1 MANVNK
7 LFDKGQKY
15 LQKGKYE
22 SAVDAFNQVVKLE
35 PDDEET
41 LEILSDLYIRLKKP
55 AESVRCLTRAAD
67 VYQKTNQPPKV
78 IATYRK
84 IVKIAPRDTRSL
96 LKLAGVLER
105 SRKAIDAL
113 EIYRQAAKI
122 FLAAKNSEQAY
133 DCYQKIVD
141 LDLDKLEDRIQLG
154 ELAIQQQQPVE
165 AASAF
170 LRAGNLAKKAGDE
183 DQCLHLLERSHE
195 LDPKVES
202 TRLGL
207 AEAYSRRGRP
217 QDVIRLLDSLPAE
230 KRESESVLQILAES
244 YLETQDLDKAEPI
257 CLKLY
262 QKKPESLPL
271 LVKLIGGWIKSGQTD
286 KVEKLLG
293 SLKETFFRQ
302 GKRAEYAKIVE
313 QAYAADETNIP
324 LLTLLSDLYN
334 ELSQD
339 DKYRMTLVRLFT
351 HYLGGEAYKKAADIL
366 ESMIDLDPYEGEM
379 QNRLLSL
386 EGHLDPE
393 FYKSIASRLRQTL
406 GSTVDETLVQAG
418 KEPVGEVELLDDL
431 LLEAEIFAQYQ
442 LTGKVK
448 DQLEKINKLHPGAE
462 ESNPRLKELYESI
475 GFTPSQPEAAPTPS
489 PATPASKKAAE
500 KVPEPAAPVESLDD
514 LKKVTALVGNIYREV
529 SPQGVLKRSVEEI
542 GKWLRVSR
550 CWGALGSPDGA
561 PNITREYC
569 SATTQASDAKAAL
582 KLHAVLRKQVAAKPD
597 GWSVDDVA
605 KEAPLSAV
613 KKELQTLGIR
623 SLLALP
629 LLEGDQPVGLIVLEA
644 CENPRP
650 WKPNEGLL
658 LRTLGS
664 QIAIALNTTKLRR
677 LVRTLAGT
685 DSSTGFLPRSAYL
698 DCLMAEVS
706 RAKDQD
712 TCVSVSLFELDKGAA
727 LYGKVGDKG
736 LQELMEAV
744 GKAILGSIRQTD
756 ITIRYSPYS
765 IALIFP
771 DTPLEPAARVAEKLR
786 AGMTRIRMAGKPVS
800 YCSAVAEVRLG
811 ENFEPADGVTE
822 LINRIEGALVMAQKK
837 GGNRTVISKFS
848 S

>member
-1 MANVNK
+1 
-7 LFDKGQKY
+7 
-15 LQKGKYE
+15 
-22 SAVDAFNQVVKLE
+22 
-35 PDDEET
+35 
-41 LEILSDLYIRLKKP
+41 
-55 AESVRCLTRAAD
+55 
-67 VYQKTNQPPKV
+67 
-78 IATYRK
+78 
-84 IVKIAPRDTRSL
+84 
-96 LKLAGVLER
+96 
-105 SRKAIDAL
+105 
-113 EIYRQAAKI
+113 
-122 FLAAKNSEQAY
+122 
-133 DCYQKIVD
+133 
-141 LDLDKLEDRIQLG
+141 
-154 ELAIQQQQPVE
+154 
-165 AASAF
+165 
-170 LRAGNLAKKAGDE
+170 
-183 DQCLHLLERSHE
+183 
-195 LDPKVES
+195 
-202 TRLGL
+202 
-207 AEAYSRRGRP
+207 
-217 QDVIRLLDSLPAE
+217 
-230 KRESESVLQILAES
+230 
-244 YLETQDLDKAEPI
+244 
-257 CLKLY
+257 
-262 QKKPESLPL
+262 
-271 LVKLIGGWIKSGQTD
+271 
-286 KVEKLLG
+286 
-293 SLKETFFRQ
+293 
-302 GKRAEYAKIVE
+302 
-313 QAYAADETNIP
+313 
-324 LLTLLSDLYN
+324 
-334 ELSQD
+334 
-339 DKYRMTLVRLFT
+339 
-351 HYLGGEAYKKAADIL
+351 
-366 ESMIDLDPYEGEM
+366 M

-406 GSTVDETLVQAG
+406 GSTVDETLVQGG

-462 ESNPRLKELYESI
+462 ESNPRLKELYEGI
-475 GFTPSQPEAAPTPS
+475 GFTPSQPEAASTPS

-727 LYGKVGDKG
+727 LYGMVGDKG

-744 GKAILGSIRQTD
+744 GKALLGSVRQTD

-848 S
+848 SCSPGILFLSSCFSGKPGLSSARKHSPLSPSRGVSSSLLDVKGRPGNPGIGTGSGLIVELIELLPGRYIWSSRKSALLDAGKWVPELHRCLRWPGSPLWCRRSPGRHWKQDWPGSRNPSAGW